1 MVKRSA
7 IGLILGCLLILSAG
21 SAFAGGYQEVTDITN
36 VPTSIPGTVYANY
49 VPLHW
54 DARCIPVT
62 FRMNNTLDPI
72 PNPLGA
78 AFLSYANAKAAIQSA
93 ANSWNAIPT
102 SYIQFNFG
110 PDVANAGNRKFDMIN
125 EITFRTG
132 PAFNFFASFFPVRL
146 AATSTLNNGDDLDG
160 DGDSDVSS
168 SITQCTDFDG
178 DGDIEFP
185 AGTYDA
191 GTIIEL
197 DIAFNTKSVPPAPA
211 GSMGVRWTVTDD
223 IPTLT
228 GLINFN
234 SLDLEGEA
242 ALQFGFAQGLAP
254 SSLPE
259 VNRLNNPDDSTMYP
273 FRDWD
278 DPISLVRKR
287 TLEWDDKIT
296 SSVLYPEGS
305 AASGPAAIQAGDV
318 AFSDAFG
325 VIEGSVL
332 QSAVGLP
339 MIGGNVTAQFHG
351 PAGTFNVGDEISAA
365 YTGHARIAINPTTF
379 VQTNLPPAE
388 GVIDGKYFLAV
399 PYGTWDLN
407 LEGIDGVPQSA
418 AQVGNVAILA
428 AAYNMVGIPEEFWSG
443 PGKAESAKER
453 DPGESVPVTVSLA
466 TPHLTGI
473 DFVTNKGVR
482 IANAGAPNVA
492 AFNDPPGTCF
502 AVQFPITELIA
513 TDAGRGLNLSDGFL
527 DSTHNDMSGLII
539 YQQYWLAYGS
549 VSGSTA
555 TIDLAHPLETKVGPM
570 GQQMFEAEPWYF
582 QRRDLLKKIID
593 AYDRGQQTDVFL
605 VGKTISPATP
615 SFTSFATRPVI
626 DLRSDGFVPLGESFI
641 ATDCVNFTTDP
652 TRLFEIGLD
661 FTETN
666 QTLP

>member
-1 MVKRSA
+1 MQGSFETAGSEAAALLEIEKSSPFPPEDDFSRNGPDATVRPSNSFGAPGEENESSGHWPRRSDMVKRSA

-54 DARCIPVT
+54 DDRCIPVT

-228 GLINFN
+228 
-234 SLDLEGEA
+234 
-242 ALQFGFAQGLAP
+242 
-254 SSLPE
+254 
-259 VNRLNNPDDSTMYP
+259 
-273 FRDWD
+273 
-278 DPISLVRKR
+278 
-287 TLEWDDKIT
+287 
-296 SSVLYPEGS
+296 
-305 AASGPAAIQAGDV
+305 
-318 AFSDAFG
+318 
-325 VIEGSVL
+325 
-332 QSAVGLP
+332 
-339 MIGGNVTAQFHG
+339 
-351 PAGTFNVGDEISAA
+351 
-365 YTGHARIAINPTTF
+365 
-379 VQTNLPPAE
+379 
-388 GVIDGKYFLAV
+388 
-399 PYGTWDLN
+399 
-407 LEGIDGVPQSA
+407 
-418 AQVGNVAILA
+418 
-428 AAYNMVGIPEEFWSG
+428 
-443 PGKAESAKER
+443 
-453 DPGESVPVTVSLA
+453 
-466 TPHLTGI
+466 
-473 DFVTNKGVR
+473 
-482 IANAGAPNVA
+482 
-492 AFNDPPGTCF
+492 
-502 AVQFPITELIA
+502 
-513 TDAGRGLNLSDGFL
+513 
-527 DSTHNDMSGLII
+527 
-539 YQQYWLAYGS
+539 
-549 VSGSTA
+549 
-555 TIDLAHPLETKVGPM
+555 
-570 GQQMFEAEPWYF
+570 
-582 QRRDLLKKIID
+582 
-593 AYDRGQQTDVFL
+593 
-605 VGKTISPATP
+605 
-615 SFTSFATRPVI
+615 
-626 DLRSDGFVPLGESFI
+626 
-641 ATDCVNFTTDP
+641 
-652 TRLFEIGLD
+652 
-661 FTETN
+661 
-666 QTLP
+666 